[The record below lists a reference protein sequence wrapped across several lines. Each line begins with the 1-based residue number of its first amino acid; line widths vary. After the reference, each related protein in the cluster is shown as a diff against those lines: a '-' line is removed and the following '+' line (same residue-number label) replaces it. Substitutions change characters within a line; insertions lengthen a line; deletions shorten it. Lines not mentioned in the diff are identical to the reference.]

1 MQKYEKVSNNMA
13 EDIVFGVVDF
23 FYPDFSWGKFGIF
36 RIIFIFVL
44 LIFNNLKMKNY
55 GE

>member
-1 MQKYEKVSNNMA
+1 MVA
-13 EDIVFGVVDF
+13 EDVIFDTV
-23 FYPDFSWGKFGIF
+23 DFSWGEFGIS

>member
-1 MQKYEKVSNNMA
+1 MLYL
-13 EDIVFGVVDF
+13 ILLIFH
-23 FYPDFSWGKFGIF
+23 PDFSWGEFGIS